1 MRSKKNIINQVV
13 SQAFA
18 ELGLAAKPSLYLDM
32 VNFRFSLAIAA
43 FAARAAKGEDSY
55 DYIVVGSGPG
65 GGPLAANLA
74 RAGYKT
80 LLLEAGAD
88 RGDDPIWNTL
98 ANNYQAVNN
107 PAARWDFWV
116 QHSEDPEEQARY
128 DLQTYR
134 LANGSFYTGRE
145 PPADAVRLGI
155 WYPRGTS
162 LGGCSMNNAA
172 ISTLP
177 PDADWEIVVNRTGD
191 KSWTPDN
198 MRKLFVKIERNEW
211 LPRGTPGHGF
221 DGWLRINTR
230 NNTWTQ
236 QPNNVLRMIH
246 GLANAT
252 GQDTN
257 AIPELVI
264 RDVNEAH
271 PERDQRQ
278 GFYGMSLHMD
288 RNGRRSGP
296 NTYIRET
303 VAEGFPLTV
312 QTNSFVTRVLF
323 DRKSRT
329 PTATGVEVLRGEAQ
343 YQADPRWTKANKGK
357 LTTIRAKKEVIVS
370 GGTFNSPQILK
381 LSGIGPAKELRK
393 FGIKVVKNLPG
404 VGENMAENYEAG
416 ILGLASDD
424 INRNAGQTG
433 LLLKTPT
440 ETGDR
445 NIHAWCG
452 AFALEGFWPG
462 MPNNYG
468 PRQYMCAMAHMQPR
482 SRAGSVRL
490 RSGDPTEIPDI
501 NFRFWE
507 VGGDEDVRELVDAV
521 NIMREGFNR
530 AGAPVAPFNEIHPCH
545 GEASS
550 CSDAEQLEY
559 FRHQTFGHH
568 ATSTCAIG
576 AASDPMA
583 VVDSKFRV
591 HGVRNLRVVDASVF
605 PHVPGA
611 FPVLPTFI
619 ISEKASQDI
628 LEAARRS

>member
-1 MRSKKNIINQVV
+1 MFGGYPKLALV
-13 SQAFA
+13 A
-18 ELGLAAKPSLYLDM
+18 LAAGAVSAQE
-32 VNFRFSLAIAA
+32 V
-43 FAARAAKGEDSY
+43 Y

-65 GGPLAANLA
+65 GGPVAANLA

-80 LLLEAGAD
+80 LLLEAGED
-88 RGDDPIWNTL
+88 RADDPIWGSI
-98 ANNYQAVNN
+98 ANNYAAVNS
-107 PAARWDFWV
+107 PLARWDFFV
-116 QHSEDPEEQARY
+116 QHTDDPELQDRY
-128 DLQTYR
+128 ERQTYR
-134 LANGSFYTGRE
+134 TTNGSFYTGVD
-145 PPADAVRLGI
+145 PPPGAERLGI

-162 LGGCSMNNAA
+162 LGGCAMNNAA

-191 KSWTPDN
+191 QTWSPDS
-198 MRKLFVKIERNEW
+198 MRQHFINIERNEW

-230 NNTWTQ
+230 NNSWTE
-236 QPNNVLRMIH
+236 QPNNVLRIMH

-252 GQDTN
+252 DQDTN
-257 AIPELVI
+257 NIPELVI
-264 RDVNEAH
+264 RDVNAAS
-271 PERDQRQ
+271 PDRDQQ
-278 GFYGMSLHMD
+278 TGFYGMSLHIHA
-288 RNGRRSGP
+288 NGTRSGS
-296 NTYIRET
+296 NSYIRDT
-303 VAEGFPLTV
+303 LNDPAGYPLTV

-323 DRKSRT
+323 DQSG
-329 PTATGVEVLRGEAQ
+329 PVPVANGVEVLRGSAV
-343 YQADPRWTKANKGK
+343 YRADPRWTPENRGE
-357 LTTIRAKKEVIVS
+357 LTTVRATREVIVS
-370 GGTFNSPQILK
+370 GGAFNSPQILK
-381 LSGIGPAKELRK
+381 HSGIGPAAELER
-393 FGIKVVKNLPG
+393 FNITVVKDLPG

-416 ILGLASDD
+416 VLGLAGDD
-424 INRNAGQTG
+424 INLNAGQTG

-462 MPNNYG
+462 MPNYYG

-490 RSGDPTEIPDI
+490 RSSDPTDTPEI

-507 VGGDEDVRELVDAV
+507 TGGEEDLRELVDAV
-521 NIMREGFNR
+521 NIMRRGFLA
-530 AGAPVAPFNEIHPCH
+530 AGDPVTPWNELHPCH
-545 GEASS
+545 GDTATNCTDEA
-550 CSDAEQLEY
+550 QLEY
-559 FRHQTFGHH
+559 FRHQSFGHH

-576 AASDPMA
+576 AADDPMA

-591 HGVRNLRVVDASVF
+591 HGVQNLRVVDGSVF

-619 ISEKASQDI
+619 IADKASGDI
-628 LEAARRS
+628 LEAARNCKA